1 MRRTKRIT
9 NYFCLIIILA
19 AVIVQVG
26 ICSADTDKYTV
37 MRRIQ
42 KTVQIIE
49 EQKQS
54 GKLEPSKIIP
64 LMKKVQK
71 NFKAGNLKR
80 ANKLLDEVN
89 MRLSKSTN
97 EESKVAVKH
106 PMIYSPYEK
115 INIING
121 TVNNGK
127 GDPSI
132 EYSPD
137 GTGWLTYTSVDVK
150 NSVLITHLAKSTD
163 KGKTWK
169 FVKIINHPLPDMVD
183 GIKGNWVHE
192 TTSIVYDP
200 DDAGKEWKIF
210 WFRYFR
216 AKGSIAKNKE
226 HTWLNSLI
234 AYKYASN
241 PEGRWSEEIP
251 VFGMGNFRN
260 KGVDLSSLHPDL
272 KDLVFYYELGS
283 LYKDGTLYLSLEG
296 SAAPTGKGE
305 WNKKKI
311 ILLASNDHGKTWKYV
326 GTLTDYNDA
335 KNSGYLTF
343 TASSLV
349 EEKGRI
355 FLLVS
360 PSGKLSNL
368 RDPEGHHDGIN
379 IFEFEDIT
387 KAKLKRDNKGKLILI
402 KHIDDNLEKG
412 GQGDYDEQ
420 NTYGGIVIPQ
430 QDLKYFPEVFQ
441 LFSTKEKI
449 VD

>member
-1 MRRTKRIT
+1 MRKTKSVT
-9 NYFCLIIILA
+9 NFFCLFIISA
-19 AVIVQVG
+19 AVIIQVG
-26 ICSADTDKYTV
+26 VCLAGTDKYTV
-37 MRRIQ
+37 MKRIQ

-49 EQKQS
+49 KQKQS
-54 GKLEPSKIIP
+54 GELKPLEIAP
-64 LMKKVQK
+64 LMKEVQK
-71 NFKAGNLKR
+71 YFKAGNFKK

-89 MRLSKSTN
+89 KRLSGSI
-97 EESKVAVKH
+97 EEKPVLDG
-106 PMIYSPYEK
+106 PYKK
-115 INIING
+115 INIIGG
-121 TVNNGK
+121 TVNNGQ
-127 GDPSI
+127 GDPSL
-132 EYSPD
+132 EYGPD

-169 FVKIINHPLPDMVD
+169 FVKVINQPFPDIVN

-226 HTWLNSLI
+226 HTWLNSWI
-234 AYKYASN
+234 AYKYTSN
-241 PEGRWSEEIP
+241 PEGEWSEEIP

-260 KGVDLSSLHPDL
+260 KGIDLSSLHPDL

-296 SAAPTGKGE
+296 SATSTGQGE

-311 ILLASNDHGKTWKYV
+311 ILVASSDHGKTWKYA

-335 KNSGYLTF
+335 KKYGYLTF

-349 EEKGRI
+349 KEKGRI

-360 PSGKLSNL
+360 PSGKLSDLKN
-368 RDPEGHHDGIN
+368 PEGHHDGIH

-412 GQGDYDEQ
+412 GQGDYDEN
-420 NTYGGIVIPQ
+420 NTYGGIIIPQ
-430 QDLKYFPEVFQ
+430 QDLKYYPEVFQ
-441 LFSTKEKI
+441 LFSTNEKI